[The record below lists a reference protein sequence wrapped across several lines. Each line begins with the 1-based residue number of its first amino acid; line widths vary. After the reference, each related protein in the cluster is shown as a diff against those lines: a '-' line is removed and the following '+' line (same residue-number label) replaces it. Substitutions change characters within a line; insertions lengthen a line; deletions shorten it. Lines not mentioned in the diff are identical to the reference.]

1 MRMLTLAL
9 TIGLATTAGAADDYC
24 PALLDHEVRR
34 LGSDQTVRLCDEYR
48 GKVLLIVNT
57 ASRCAFTSQYEDLE
71 TLYGRYRDRGLEVLG
86 FPSNDFGQQE
96 PGTEQE
102 IKQFCKLTYGV
113 KFPMFAKT
121 RVKKDNADPLYRAL
135 GEAAGAYP
143 RWNFYKYL
151 VGRDGRL
158 IDSFNSF
165 RSPTDGAIEKAVE
178 RAL

>member
-1 MRMLTLAL
+1 MRLLTLAL
-9 TIGLATTAGAADDYC
+9 TIGLAAPAAGNEPDC
-24 PALLDHEVRR
+24 PSLLDHEVRR
-34 LGSDQTVRLCDEYR
+34 LGSEETVRLCDAYR

-71 TLYGRYRDRGLEVLG
+71 TLYGRYRERGLEVLG

-102 IKQFCKLTYGV
+102 IQQFCKLTYGV

-121 RVKKDNADPLYRAL
+121 RVRKGDADPLYRAL
-135 GEAAGAYP
+135 GEAAGSYP

-151 VGRDGRL
+151 VGRDGEL
-158 IDSFNSF
+158 IDSYNSF
-165 RSPTDGAIEKAVE
+165 RSPTGGAILEAIEKA
-178 RAL
+178 L